1 MISRVALLGFP
12 TRFLLGDDCSSYV
25 GESLVVTFSNGREGK
40 RKILWACLSN
50 VWVDDT
56 AFVFPLNMLLGMDKD
71 LLATNRV
78 RWQQVMVTLVLVL
91 VLVSC
96 ETYMISFRLT
106 FGLRVLR
113 LRLAAKRVS
122 AFVCLFVC
130 FFFFFFQPLRLTFS
144 IMNSIFMHCLWIHK
158 YHFLLTFLFLSTFSL
173 KMGTMILFTHLKIIL
188 LQYFS
193 VLVFSF
199 QLYPNGDTW

>member
-1 MISRVALLGFP
+1 MFGSMSPRL
-12 TRFLLGDDCSSYV
+12 FLL
-25 GESLVVTFSNGREGK
+25 K
-40 RKILWACLSN
+40 
-50 VWVDDT
+50 
-56 AFVFPLNMLLGMDKD
+56 MLLGMDKD

-130 FFFFFFQPLRLTFS
+130 LFIYFFFFPAVKADFLT
-144 IMNSIFMHCLWIHK
+144 MNSVFMHCLRIHK
-158 YHFLLTFLFLSTFSL
+158 YHFLLTFSFLSIFSL

-199 QLYPNGDTW
+199 

>member
-56 AFVFPLNMLLGMDKD
+56 AFVFLLNMLLGMDKD

-130 FFFFFFQPLRLTFS
+130 FYFFFFFSSR
-144 IMNSIFMHCLWIHK
+144 
-158 YHFLLTFLFLSTFSL
+158 
-173 KMGTMILFTHLKIIL
+173 
-188 LQYFS
+188 
-193 VLVFSF
+193 
-199 QLYPNGDTW
+199 